1 MHVAKEREE
10 ITHIFFWF
18 SYKLLYSAIV
28 FMGEPMSYA
37 FVVITTPNKEEAV
50 KIVRILLKE
59 RLIACANI
67 LGPVSSLFWWQGKI
81 DEENEFL
88 VFMKSRK
95 SLFERISERVTEIH
109 SYDVPEIILLPI
121 IEGSPP
127 YLDWLRDSLQPVIE
141 DG

>member
-1 MHVAKEREE
+1 
-10 ITHIFFWF
+10 
-18 SYKLLYSAIV
+18 
-28 FMGEPMSYA
+28 MSYI
-37 FVVITTPNKEEAV
+37 VVITTTSNKKEAV
-50 KIVRILLKE
+50 KIVRSLLKE

-88 VFMKSRK
+88 VFMKSHR
-95 SLFERISERVTEIH
+95 SLFKRLSERVTEIH
-109 SYDVPEIILLPI
+109 SYNVPEIIALPI

-127 YLDWLRDSLQPVIE
+127 YLGWLETSLQPVSQ